1 MKNELKMAAAILNFS
16 DSEEENERDNQV
28 KKTGF
33 KSRNR
38 QLKFKKKE
46 NYVKSKNTSNLI
58 DNNKEEN
65 MEKEPP
71 LIIKK
76 HNVKFQANT
85 PGKNDM
91 KDGFID
97 LMNKYGDVSS
107 KRETVTEDDAIVAE
121 GFYLDP
127 ESMEED
133 DVHNE
138 EEQNIDINMGTTM
151 ANRLNHGAE
160 MNIRNIELQMLN
172 EEFIPQDLES
182 VKRTR
187 QVLERDT
194 IGLQLDDDSSKADDY
209 IRIDD
214 TVSTNGKSSEKMKR
228 EMIQMAL
235 DDAENAVDEDGS
247 GSILISNSNIIVSY
261 QEVPNFNDVVNRL
274 QSKILKLESLNLKQ
288 QFKLKQFKS
297 EMTKVG

>member
-194 IGLQLDDDSSKADDY
+194 IGLQLDDDSSKVDDY